1 MDLGQEGERLA
12 RRYLEQQGLTFVEQ
26 NVRYSFGELDLVM
39 KQGSQW
45 VFVEVKYRSP
55 SRFGGALQSL
65 TARPR
70 LPGFARPPA
79 SICSNTGSMP
89 PVASIYWPLMPAR
102 CNGYRMLFSKRLTR
116 NKFTL

>member
-39 KQGSQW
+39 KQGIQW

-65 TARPR
+65 SQAQITR
-70 LPGFARPPA
+70 LRKAA
-79 SICSNTGSMP
+79 SQYLQQHRINAPCRFDLLAIDAGK
-89 PVASIYWPLMPAR
+89 VQWLQDA
-102 CNGYRMLFSKRLTR
+102 F
-116 NKFTL
+116 